1 MEENK
6 NNNLSFA
13 DKHPKLNAL
22 IALIILI
29 GLVVLVVFLLKWI
42 FSYIGQGVE
51 KLATLISKLDAV
63 LIVALITA
71 TVSLISVI
79 ISSIVSKIIDY
90 RKTRQEYLAKKR
102 EEPYGEFVDMIYK
115 IQQNA
120 KKPDSYTQEQM
131 IEDLLKFSKQITL
144 WGSPRVVKKWLK
156 FRLNGANPDAGKENL
171 FVMEQIMNE
180 MRRDLGLKKT
190 KKGNLLGFFINDIK
204 DALK

>member
-51 KLATLISKLDAV
+51 KLTTLISKLDAV